1 MRFTFGIVTTG
12 NPRVPTII
20 KSINDNVPNPEI
32 IVVGG
37 EPNGGAFHIPFDE
50 NMRPAWITLKKSI
63 ITHAAT
69 NENIVYMHDYM
80 VLTEGWYEGFLKFG
94 DDFDV
99 CMNVITNLDGTR
111 YRDWVTWDLPN
122 VGMRLVDYS
131 YTETQFMYISGAYWV
146 AKKSFMLAN
155 PLDERRSWCQG
166 EDVEWSKRIRDHWNY
181 VMNPYSE
188 VKMLKYKDSVAHA

>member
-111 YRDWVTWDLPN
+111 YRDWVDLGLTKRWDEA
-122 VGMRLVDYS
+122 GRLFIYRNTVHVYKRCVL
-131 YTETQFMYISGAYWV
+131 G
-146 AKKSFMLAN
+146 
-155 PLDERRSWCQG
+155 CQ
-166 EDVEWSKRIRDHWNY
+166 EVFHASK
-181 VMNPYSE
+181 PT
-188 VKMLKYKDSVAHA
+188 